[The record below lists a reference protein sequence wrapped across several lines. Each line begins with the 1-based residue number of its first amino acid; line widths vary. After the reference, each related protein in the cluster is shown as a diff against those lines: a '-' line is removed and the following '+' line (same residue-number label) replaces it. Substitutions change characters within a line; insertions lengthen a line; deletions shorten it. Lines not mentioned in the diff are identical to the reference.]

1 MFDDAYRPLVKKS
14 YRTYRKWRGTSGA
27 IEVEPTV
34 GTELIR
40 RGFWG
45 ERRQALNLGKRFYK
59 CTVRW
64 KSE

>member
-14 YRTYRKWRGTSGA
+14 YRKWCGTSGA
-27 IEVEPTV
+27 IEVEPTA
-34 GTELIR
+34 GAELIR

-45 ERRQALNLGKRFYK
+45 ERRRALNLGKRFYK

-64 KSE
+64 RGAK